1 MHLEC
6 LPWQDVLTRYD
17 SKETLFYLDPPYH
30 GHENDYGKGVFARED
45 YAAMAGK
52 LANLKGKFLLS
63 INDTPKMRAYFAR
76 FDRYQ
81 IKTHYTLGLH
91 AVVGKK
97 QVCELLYTNLAPEA
111 MKTVKVAS
119 PYPQHRKDKE
129 KNMCPF
135 TPASPFHR
143 RGSLNILR
151 KKHAETNRPQNDQ
164 CKSMSPKV

>member
-1 MHLEC
+1 MC
-6 LPWQDVLTRYD
+6 SPATIQKT
-17 SKETLFYLDPPYH
+17 PPSTSTH
-30 GHENDYGKGVFARED
+30 PTTGTKTTMARFFVERDFESLATVKGQ
-45 YAAMAGK
+45 
-52 LANLKGKFLLS
+52 GKFLLS

-97 QVCELLYTNLAPEA
+97 QVRELLYTNLAPEA

-119 PYPQHRKDKE
+119 PYSQHRKDKE

-151 KKHAETNRPQNDQ
+151 KKHAETKRPQNDQ
-164 CKSMSPKV
+164 CKSMWPKV